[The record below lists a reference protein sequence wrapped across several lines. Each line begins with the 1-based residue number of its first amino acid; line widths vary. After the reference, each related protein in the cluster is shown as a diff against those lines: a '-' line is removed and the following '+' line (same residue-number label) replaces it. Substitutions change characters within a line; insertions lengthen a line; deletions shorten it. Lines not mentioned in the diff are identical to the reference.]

1 MSRGAAGG
9 DGERNVATMSS
20 HDTPAGGAGDSAIP
34 SEEPTGDRHLDD
46 PSAEQSITDDAP
58 RGGDETTEDELTAD
72 NAAEEDMLKTLD
84 PGDPPA

>member
-9 DGERNVATMSS
+9 AGERNVAAMSS
-20 HDTPAGGAGDSAIP
+20 HDSAIP

-46 PSAEQSITDDAP
+46 PSSEQSITDDAP
-58 RGGDETTEDELTAD
+58 RGGDETTEQELTAD

>member
-1 MSRGAAGG
+1 MSRGAARG
-9 DGERNVATMSS
+9 DGARNVAAMSS